1 MRKSFNS
8 LAFSTGGDVSGED
21 VSAVLAELRPSV
33 DALRERH
40 RVEERE
46 TLLGALAEHGG
57 NIARAAQ
64 SLGRSRAALYRLAEK
79 HGIALQR
86 QSSVGG

>member
-1 MRKSFNS
+1 
-8 LAFSTGGDVSGED
+8 
-21 VSAVLAELRPSV
+21 VLSEVRPSV

-46 TLLGALAEHGG
+46 TLLRALADHGG

-86 QSSVGG
+86 QRAAGA